1 MSILGVYNPLDI
13 EVDHGDGV
21 YLYSKEGTRYL
32 DFTSGIGVTS
42 LGHSHPSLVSALKN
56 QAEKIW
62 HCSNLFKIETQQIVA
77 DRITKNSF
85 ANSVFFCNSG
95 TEAIEA
101 GVKVIRKYF
110 NDKGSKKFKIICANN
125 SFHGR
130 TYAAIS
136 ASGKSKLT
144 DGFEPLLSGFKQV
157 EFNKTNEILNNIDD
171 ETAAIMIETVQGEGG
186 ITPADKQYLR
196 DVQKIAKDNEILLFF
211 DEVQCGVGRT
221 GKFLATEW
229 VKELHP
235 NLVSVAKGIGGG
247 FPIGALLLDKKTTK
261 SMPLGSHGSTFGG
274 NPLGMAVAN
283 EVLNFVLNED
293 FLDHIREVGYNLRK
307 LLKSEI
313 ISKFPKLV
321 SGVRG
326 IGLMVG
332 LEAVENNETLI
343 KSMINEKLLTV
354 KAGQNVIRMLPP
366 LILEMKHVEEAIS
379 KIDKAFSNF

>member
-1 MSILGVYNPLDI
+1 MSVLGVYNPLNI

-42 LGHSHPSLVSALKN
+42 LGHSHPSLVSALKT

-62 HCSNLFKIETQQIVA
+62 HCSNLFKIESQQLVA
-77 DRITKNSF
+77 DRIVKNSF
-85 ANSVFFCNSG
+85 AHSVFFCNSG

-101 GVKVIRKYF
+101 GIKVIRKFF
-110 NDKGSKKFKIICANN
+110 NDKNKKKSKIICANN
-125 SFHGR
+125 AFHGR

-144 DGFEPLLSGFKQV
+144 EGFEPLLTGFKQV
-157 EFNKTNEILNNIDD
+157 EFNKTSEILKNLD
-171 ETAAIMIETVQGEGG
+171 EHTAAIMIETVQGEGG
-186 ITPADKQYLR
+186 ITPAEKEYLR
-196 DVQKIAKDNEILLFF
+196 DVQKIASDNDILLFF

-229 VKELHP
+229 VKELQP
-235 NLVSVAKGIGGG
+235 NLVSIAKGIGGG
-247 FPIGALLLDKKTTK
+247 FPVGALLLDKKTSK
-261 SMPLGSHGSTFGG
+261 SMSLGSHGSTFGG
-274 NPLGMAVAN
+274 NPLAMAVAN
-283 EVLNFVLNED
+283 EVLNFVLNDD
-293 FLDHIREVGYNLRK
+293 FLDHVREVGYNLRK

-313 ISKFPKLV
+313 VKKFPKLV

-326 IGLMVG
+326 IGLMIG
-332 LEAVENNETLI
+332 LEALENNEILI
-343 KSMINEKLLTV
+343 KSLINQKLLTV

-366 LILEMKHVEEAIS
+366 LILEMKHVDEAIS

>member
-1 MSILGVYNPLDI
+1 MSILKVYNPLNI

-21 YLYSKEGTRYL
+21 YIYSKEGTRYL

-42 LGHSHPSLVSALKN
+42 LGHSHPSLVSALKD

-62 HCSNLFKIETQQIVA
+62 HCSNLFKIESQQIVA
-77 DRITKNSF
+77 DKITEYSF
-85 ANSVFFCNSG
+85 AKSVFFCNSG
-95 TEAIEA
+95 TEAVEA
-101 GVKVIRKYF
+101 GVKVVRKYF
-110 NDKGSKKFKIICANN
+110 NDKNKKKYKIICAKN

-144 DGFEPLLSGFKQV
+144 EGFEPVLKGFKQV
-157 EFNKTNEILNNIDD
+157 DFNETKQILKSIDN

-186 ITPADKQYLR
+186 ITPAKKDYLR
-196 DVQKIAKDNEILLFF
+196 DLQKIANDNDILLFF

-229 VKELHP
+229 VKELNP
-235 NLVSVAKGIGGG
+235 NLVAIAKGIGGG
-247 FPIGALLLDKKTTK
+247 FPIGALLLDNKTTK
-261 SMPLGSHGSTFGG
+261 SMPQGSHGSTFGG
-274 NPLGMAVAN
+274 NPLAMAVAN

-293 FLDHIREVGYNLRK
+293 FLDHIREVGFNLRK
-307 LLKSEI
+307 LIKEEI
-313 ISKFPKLV
+313 IPKFPKLV

-326 IGLMVG
+326 IGLMIG
-332 LEAVENNETLI
+332 IEAIENNEVLI
-343 KSMINEKLLTV
+343 RSLMNEKLLTV

-366 LILEMKHVEEAIS
+366 LILEMKHVDEAIQ
-379 KIDKAFSNF
+379 KIDKAFSKL

>member
-42 LGHSHPSLVSALKN
+42 LGHSHPSLVSALKD

-62 HCSNLFKIETQQIVA
+62 HCSNLFKIETQKLVA

-85 ANSVFFCNSG
+85 AEKVFFCNSG

-101 GVKVIRKYF
+101 GIKVIRKYF
-110 NDKGSKKFKIICANN
+110 NDNKLRKTKIICAKNA
-125 SFHGR
+125 FHGR

-157 EFNKTNEILNNIDD
+157 DFNNIDEIVKNMD
-171 ETAAIMIETVQGEGG
+171 NETAAIMIETVQGEGG
-186 ITPADKQYLR
+186 ITPANKEYLR
-196 DVQKIAKDNEILLFF
+196 DVQKLAKDNDLLLFF
-211 DEVQCGVGRT
+211 DEVQCGIGRT

-229 VKELHP
+229 VKELQP

-247 FPIGALLLDKKTTK
+247 FPIGALLLDKKTSK

-293 FLDHIREVGYNLRK
+293 FLDHVREVGYNLRK
-307 LLKSEI
+307 LLKTEI
-313 ISKFPKLV
+313 VSKFPKLV

-326 IGLMVG
+326 IGLMIG
-332 LEAVENNETLI
+332 LEAVENNEALI
-343 KSMINEKLLTV
+343 KSMIKEKLLTV

-379 KIDKAFSNF
+379 KIDKAFSYF

>member
-42 LGHSHPSLVSALKN
+42 LGHSHPSLVSALKD

-62 HCSNLFKIETQQIVA
+62 HCSNLFKIETQKLVA

-85 ANSVFFCNSG
+85 AEKVFFCNSG

-101 GVKVIRKYF
+101 GIKVIRKYF
-110 NDKGSKKFKIICANN
+110 NDNKFKKTKIICAKNA
-125 SFHGR
+125 FHGR

-144 DGFEPLLSGFKQV
+144 EGFEPLLSGFKQV
-157 EFNKTNEILNNIDD
+157 DFNNIDEIVKNMDD

-186 ITPADKQYLR
+186 ITPANKEYLR
-196 DVQKIAKDNEILLFF
+196 NVQKLAKDNDLLLFF
-211 DEVQCGVGRT
+211 DEVQCGIGRT

-229 VKELHP
+229 VKELQP

-247 FPIGALLLDKKTTK
+247 FPIGALLLDKKTSK

-293 FLDHIREVGYNLRK
+293 FLDHVREVGYNLRK
-307 LLKSEI
+307 LLKTEI
-313 ISKFPKLV
+313 VSKFPKLV

-326 IGLMVG
+326 IGLMIG
-332 LEAVENNETLI
+332 LEAVENNEALI
-343 KSMINEKLLTV
+343 KSMIKEKLLTV

-379 KIDKAFSNF
+379 KIDKAFSYF